1 MSDTM
6 SEKQQALEEA
16 EEALHEREQQF
27 RAVWENASDAVALS
41 TADGIVFAANPA
53 YFRLYGYSPEAVIG
67 KNYAII
73 FPEEQ
78 RKAAQELYS
87 YIFQS
92 PTISPSF
99 ETSIRRADGIEHFV
113 EASYNFITHN
123 GKRIAMIS
131 IVRDITQRKKVE
143 EELRINQIK
152 LQLALN
158 VGHLSSWDWDIE
170 SSIIRWPVTLKATR
184 GFVPGSSNVSYES
197 FLQLIHPE
205 DRKLV
210 EQEIKRA
217 LEEGTDYNVEFRY
230 VLPNGEVRKTRTLGE
245 VLFDEA
251 GKAIRMV
258 GICKD
263 IDIR

>member
-1 MSDTM
+1 MSDK
-6 SEKQQALEEA
+6 EQAIEQT
-16 EEALHEREQQF
+16 EEALYESEQQF
-27 RAVWENASDAVALS
+27 RAVWENASDAMALS

-53 YFRLYGYSPEAVIG
+53 YFRLYGYAPEAVIG

-78 RKAAQELYS
+78 RNAAQELYS

-99 ETSIRRADGIEHFV
+99 ETSICRADGAERFV
-113 EASYNFITHN
+113 EANYNFITHN

-131 IVRDITQRKKVE
+131 TVRDITQRKKIE

-158 VGHLSSWDWDIE
+158 VGHLSSWDWDIA
-170 SSIIRWPVTLKATR
+170 SDIIRWPVTLEPTG

-205 DRKLV
+205 DRSLV
-210 EQEIKRA
+210 EQEIKRV
-217 LEEGTDYNVEFRY
+217 LEEGANYNIEFRY
-230 VLPNGEVRKTRTLGE
+230 VLPNGEVRRTRTLGE

-263 IDIR
+263 IDIS

>member
-6 SEKQQALEEA
+6 SEKQQGLEQA
-16 EEALHEREQQF
+16 EEALYESEQQF
-27 RAVWENASDAVALS
+27 RAVWENASDAMALS
-41 TADGIVFAANPA
+41 TEDGIVFAANPA
-53 YFRLYGYSPEAVIG
+53 YFRLYGYAPEAVIG

-73 FPEEQ
+73 FPKEQ

-92 PTISPSF
+92 PTISSYF
-99 ETSIRRADGIEHFV
+99 DAMILRADGTERFV
-113 EASYNFITHN
+113 EASYNFITNN

-131 IVRDITQRKKVE
+131 IVRDITQRKKTE
-143 EELRINQIK
+143 EELRIDQLK
-152 LQLALN
+152 LHLALKF
-158 VGHLSSWDWDIE
+158 GRLSSWDWDIE
-170 SSIIRWPVTLKATR
+170 SNIIRLPFTLEAT
-184 GFVPGSSNVSYES
+184 GEYVLGSSNVSYED

-205 DRKLV
+205 DRSLV
-210 EQEIKRA
+210 EQKIERA
-217 LEEGTDYNVEFRY
+217 LEEGAEYNVEFRY
-230 VLPNGEVRKTRTLGE
+230 VLSSGEVRKARALGE

-258 GICKD
+258 GIGKD

>member
-1 MSDTM
+1 MSDTIPK
-6 SEKQQALEEA
+6 KQQTLAQI
-16 EEALHEREQQF
+16 EEALPERDQLF
-27 RAVWENASDAVALS
+27 GAVWENASDAMALS
-41 TADGIVFAANPA
+41 TADGIVFAANGA
-53 YFRLYGYSPEAVIG
+53 YFRLYGYSPEAIIG

-99 ETSIRRADGIEHFV
+99 ETLICRADGVERFV
-113 EASYNFITHN
+113 ESSYNFITHN

-131 IVRDITQRKKVE
+131 IVRDITTRKKAE
-143 EELRINQIK
+143 EELHINQIK
-152 LQLALN
+152 LHLALK
-158 VGHLSSWDWDIE
+158 VGQMSSWDWDIE
-170 SSIIRWPVTLKATR
+170 SNIIRWPVTLEATG
-184 GFVPGSSNVSYES
+184 GFVPGSSNVGYES
-197 FLQLIHPE
+197 FLQLIYPE
-205 DRKLV
+205 DRSLV

-258 GICKD
+258 GIGED
-263 IDIR
+263 IEIR